1 VIFRKGLQQA
11 QTDKQKIKKM
21 KYLKLIRYQNLF
33 MIALM
38 QLVILVGFLKMQDIP
53 LALALWQYYL
63 LIISTVCIAAGGYII
78 NDIMDQ
84 DADTENKPEKVIVGK
99 TITEGF
105 AYNLYVFF
113 TINGVGIGFYLS
125 RVILRPN
132 FVTVFILCAA
142 LLYVYATNFK
152 QILIL
157 KNTIVSFLLAFSII
171 IIDLFMIFP
180 ATDYTNT
187 EQMRPVFAVLID
199 FAIIAFILN
208 FIREIVKDLEDTKGD
223 KSQGMQTLP
232 VVFGVSRTSKI
243 VFVLS
248 FIPLICIF
256 YYVYNYLFKLE
267 YATYYIFLFITGPL
281 LYFTIKIWSAETKN
295 DFHHLSNVLKLVI
308 FFGIISIAV
317 IGLNMKY
324 NVA

>member
-1 VIFRKGLQQA
+1 
-11 QTDKQKIKKM
+11 M
-21 KYLKLIRYQNLF
+21 KYLKLIRYQNLL

-38 QLVILVGFLKMQDIP
+38 QLIVLFGFLKMQDIP

-84 DADTENKPEKVIVGK
+84 DADTENKPKKVIVGK
-99 TITEGF
+99 TITEGL
-105 AYNLYVFF
+105 AYNLYVVF
-113 TINGVGIGFYLS
+113 TIIGVGIGFYLS
-125 RVILRPN
+125 RIIMRPN

-142 LLYVYATNFK
+142 LLYIYATNFK
-152 QILIL
+152 QIIIL
-157 KNTIVSFLLAFSII
+157 KNAIVASLLAFSII

-180 ATDYTNT
+180 ATDITNR
-187 EQMRPVFAVLID
+187 EQMHPVFSVLID
-199 FAIIAFILN
+199 FATIAFILN

-223 KSQGMQTLP
+223 NNQGINTLP
-232 VVFGVSRTSKI
+232 VAFGTSKTSKL

-248 FIPLICIF
+248 FVPVLCIL
-256 YYVYNYLFKLE
+256 YYVYNYLFNLQ
-267 YATYYIFLFITGPL
+267 YATAYIFLFLVGPL
-281 LYFTIKIWSAETKN
+281 LYFMIKIWLAKTKN

-317 IGLNMKY
+317 IGINMKY
-324 NVA
+324 YVA